1 MIKVS
6 INKGQKKELERYR
19 KLASSKDS
27 EKALMILLNS
37 DGLGVIQIAKILK
50 RNPHTIRDWLKRYI
64 ASGIKGLDRKYSP
77 GRPDKKREELKV
89 HIQKIL
95 ADSPNEYGYTD
106 QVWTVPLI
114 IHDAEST
121 LKLSVGKDTVIR
133 ALVAMGYSYKR
144 PTKTVPARAPSK
156 KEKAE
161 RIKSMIEGI
170 KDLLSHGETEIYAL
184 DESHFSTE
192 PYLVKGWFKKRWPSQ
207 NRDKLQKAKSHILW
221 MLKSGDTEILLEEI
235 KTI

>member
-77 GRPDKKREELKV
+77 GRPDKKRE
-89 HIQKIL
+89 
-95 ADSPNEYGYTD
+95 
-106 QVWTVPLI
+106 
-114 IHDAEST
+114 
-121 LKLSVGKDTVIR
+121 
-133 ALVAMGYSYKR
+133 
-144 PTKTVPARAPSK
+144 
-156 KEKAE
+156 
-161 RIKSMIEGI
+161 
-170 KDLLSHGETEIYAL
+170 
-184 DESHFSTE
+184 
-192 PYLVKGWFKKRWPSQ
+192 
-207 NRDKLQKAKSHILW
+207 
-221 MLKSGDTEILLEEI
+221 
-235 KTI
+235 